1 MLLLESRLIECQLL
15 VDRNRH
21 PEEHELRSNM
31 DAASPFLSV
40 LNTPNFKLP
49 TVHSLFPRC
58 PFRQKANLARSSR
71 VFREFP
77 NSFLYLGHLFK
88 EFTIMMTLKQEDPAI
103 YDLIQEEADRQE
115 YGIELIASENYT
127 SKAVMEAMGS
137 VLTNKYSEG
146 YIGKRYYGGNQ
157 VIDKIEA
164 IAIERCKQLFGCD
177 HVNVQPL
184 SGSPANAAVYFAVL
198 KPGDKVLGLKL
209 DHGGHLSHGHP
220 VNFSGMLYNFVQYEV
235 DKETGRIDMDKVR
248 EIALREKPKMI
259 LAGFSAYSRNLDW
272 KRFKEIADEVGALTM
287 ADISHIAGLI
297 AGKAIESPVPY
308 FDIVTTTTH
317 KTLRGPR
324 SAIIM
329 CKDKMIQKMVKGE
342 LKEVSL
348 AKEID
353 KGVFPGMQGGPHDH
367 ITAGKA
373 VAFGEALKPEFQT
386 YAKNIIKNMQAMADE
401 LMKRGYKIISDGTD
415 NHLVVIDMTSKNVS
429 GKEAEVALEKVGI
442 STSRSTIPFDP
453 RKPMDP
459 SGLRVGTAAIT
470 TRGFDENDSRKV
482 ADIMDRTIQ
491 NKDNDEALKAIRQEI
506 VDLCKAHPLY
516 K

>member
-1 MLLLESRLIECQLL
+1 
-15 VDRNRH
+15 
-21 PEEHELRSNM
+21 
-31 DAASPFLSV
+31 
-40 LNTPNFKLP
+40 
-49 TVHSLFPRC
+49 
-58 PFRQKANLARSSR
+58 
-71 VFREFP
+71 
-77 NSFLYLGHLFK
+77 
-88 EFTIMMTLKQEDPAI
+88 MMTLKQEDPAI

-115 YGIELIASENYT
+115 YGIELIASENYV

-146 YIGKRYYGGNQ
+146 YVGKRYYGGNQ
-157 VIDKIEA
+157 VIDKIEQLA
-164 IAIERCKQLFGCD
+164 IDRCKQLFGCD

-248 EIALREKPKMI
+248 EIALREKPKLI

-287 ADISHIAGLI
+287 ADISHIAGLV
-297 AGKAIESPVPY
+297 AGKQIESPVPY

-329 CKDKMIQKMVKGE
+329 CKDRMIKKMVKGE

-367 ITAGKA
+367 ITAAKA
-373 VAFGEALKPEFQT
+373 VAFGEALKPEFGV
-386 YAKNIIKNMQAMADE
+386 YAKNVILNAKAMADE
-401 LMKRGYKIISDGTD
+401 LMKLGYKIVTGGTD
-415 NHLVVIDMTSKNVS
+415 NHLMVVDMTSKGVS
-429 GKEAEVALEKVGI
+429 GKEAEVAMEKVGI
-442 STSRSTIPFDP
+442 SSSRSTIPFDT
-453 RKPMDP
+453 RKPFDP
-459 SGLRVGTAAIT
+459 SGVRLGTAAIT
-470 TRGFDENDSRKV
+470 MRGFGEEDSREV
-482 ADIMDRTIQ
+482 ARIIDRAIQ
-491 NKDNDEALKAIRQEI
+491 AKDDEAALSKIREEI
-506 VDLCKAHPLY
+506 IVLCKKHPLY